1 MCYTAASMFTG
12 RWNWLFLA
20 FATPIALILL
30 HQVFATTW
38 SNKCDPGNAQFYLM
52 KYDEAANFHP
62 QGELF
67 MWENDGPDNSWLC
80 SDASLSVSHVGANV
94 NAMFDATR
102 ADMSRDGWVGG
113 EIFLKDQDFV
123 VFEKVKDGVTVN
135 AIVRKQAFWVEV
147 DMNVPGLHM
156 GEFGFG

>member
-1 MCYTAASMFTG
+1 
-12 RWNWLFLA
+12 
-20 FATPIALILL
+20 
-30 HQVFATTW
+30 
-38 SNKCDPGNAQFYLM
+38 M

-67 MWENDGPDNSWLC
+67 MWENDGPDNSRLC

-113 EIFLKDQDFV
+113 EIFLTDEDFV
-123 VFEKVKDGVTVN
+123 VVEKVKDGVKLTASVG
-135 AIVRKQAFWVEV
+135 KQAFWVEV
-147 DMNVPGLHM
+147 HKGGPGVHRRDL
-156 GEFGFG
+156 GLAR